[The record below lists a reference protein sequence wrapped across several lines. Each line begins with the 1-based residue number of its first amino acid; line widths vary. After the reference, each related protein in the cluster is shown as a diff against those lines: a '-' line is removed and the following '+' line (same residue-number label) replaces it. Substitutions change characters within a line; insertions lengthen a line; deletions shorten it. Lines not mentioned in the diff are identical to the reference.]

1 MFGIG
6 MSELLIIL
14 VIALIVFG
22 PSKLP
27 DLARSLGKGLAEFK
41 KVKDD
46 FEGSLKGDFNLEEEE
61 SNSRSEL
68 SSPEV
73 GEENVERSEEPD
85 LEAAKDSVPGQP
97 SQTSENEERKAI
109 EVEER
114 EGPNFNDTTQEI
126 QKGNGHAG

>member
-27 DLARSLGKGLAEFK
+27 DLAKSLGKGLAEFK

-46 FEGSLKGDFNLEEEE
+46 FEGSLKNDFNVEEEE
-61 SNSRSEL
+61 NHSKSEL
-68 SSPEV
+68 SSVDPAQDHTAK
-73 GEENVERSEEPD
+73 SEEPN
-85 LEAAKDSVPGQP
+85 PIN
-97 SQTSENEERKAI
+97 SEETEPKASRPDPEKWEGNI
-109 EVEER
+109 DGVEEK
-114 EGPNFNDTTQEI
+114 PQSNYTDMTQEI
-126 QKGNGHAG
+126 KRQDGHAG

>member
-27 DLARSLGKGLAEFK
+27 DLAKSLGKGLAEFK

-46 FEGSLKGDFNLEEEE
+46 FEGSLKNDFKIEEEE
-61 SNSRSEL
+61 NNSKSEL
-68 SSPEV
+68 SSV
-73 GEENVERSEEPD
+73 DTAQDNTVKSEEPNPINSK
-85 LEAAKDSVPGQP
+85 ETEPKASKPDSEKGEGNIDGIEEKP
-97 SQTSENEERKAI
+97 QT
-109 EVEER
+109 
-114 EGPNFNDTTQEI
+114 NFTDMRQEI
-126 QKGNGHAG
+126 KRQDGHAG